1 MFVIVDHSSVLT
13 VNVLVKLRCCY
24 EKRKDEW
31 STRLFLS
38 NLKIGHILVALFFDH
53 HIIDLQSYHNLS
65 CEPLQINYESNKQ
78 VYNLRHVLFISQI
91 LRYLHQIKWWS
102 ETHGWPTLTN
112 RSHIVITLDDA
123 SHVYH
128 TCWELERWRKLDY
141 CFFVIS
147 IIVIWA
153 RNMVF
158 LYYWKSNKNKYWSI
172 YWSKWMYRMF
182 WIVLFWS
189 LFNAR
194 FKPLYL

>member
-1 MFVIVDHSSVLT
+1 MQTINKNLWFYHLQIRSTKVDQDIDIQKPISLPCVQTTLMFVIVDHSSVLT

-91 LRYLHQIKWWS
+91 LRYLHRIK
-102 ETHGWPTLTN
+102 
-112 RSHIVITLDDA
+112 
-123 SHVYH
+123 
-128 TCWELERWRKLDY
+128 
-141 CFFVIS
+141 
-147 IIVIWA
+147 
-153 RNMVF
+153 
-158 LYYWKSNKNKYWSI
+158 
-172 YWSKWMYRMF
+172 
-182 WIVLFWS
+182 
-189 LFNAR
+189 
-194 FKPLYL
+194 